1 MRASSDKRKHLDVE
15 NVGQGR
21 LSSVQMF
28 PGQKHWLTML
38 SFFAKTKLQKVS
50 QTDGTLFPK
59 LMGHLM
65 GRCWDRIHISGA
77 EMQLHPK
84 CHPAGDQLDGPLN
97 TQ

>member
-50 QTDGTLFPK
+50 QTDGTP
-59 LMGHLM
+59 
-65 GRCWDRIHISGA
+65 
-77 EMQLHPK
+77 
-84 CHPAGDQLDGPLN
+84 DGEVLGPHSYFWC
-97 TQ
+97 